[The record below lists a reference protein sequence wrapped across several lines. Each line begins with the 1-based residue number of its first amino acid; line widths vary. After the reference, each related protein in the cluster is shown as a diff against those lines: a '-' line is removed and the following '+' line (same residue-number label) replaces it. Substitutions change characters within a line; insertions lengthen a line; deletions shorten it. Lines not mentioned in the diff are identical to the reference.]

1 MSQPASDFGTSVTA
15 QQFSKSLLKNVYRK
29 TFLKDVTNRDY
40 ETPGN
45 DDPKSTKSIKS
56 MNQKFTITS
65 LFSNGWST
73 YSGSDLSFTAVK
85 EVVSTLTIDTFKAL
99 QDKVMSLSAFKSS
112 VTDPDSAVID
122 SAAQKLR
129 VILQKAVLAMY
140 ADAGAGNWIGT
151 SYTTGTV
158 TVTVTTG
165 AVTGSGTTFTSG
177 MVGKPFKAAG
187 HSKWYRVKTYSSAT
201 SIVIENDSDDETSQ
215 YDGGAIGAGA
225 AYEIQANTK
234 LAITSAT
241 IAGYLA
247 QASQMLDDAS
257 YGDHDEVIV
266 PEDGRF
272 ILLPAAAKA
281 TLVQASNFNRDIE
294 MTYKDTVVEGKVGRA
309 YGLDIILAKTT
320 WFQGDSSAG
329 YWCIFGQ
336 KSWLTCG
343 MGFVDPVNLIP
354 AKDNQTNFGN
364 LIKGLFGYGFKVAD
378 TRRMCGGVLYA
389 TFSVS

>member
-1 MSQPASDFGTSVTA
+1 MAQPASDFGTSVTA
-15 QQFSKSLLKNVYRK
+15 QQFSKSLLKNVFRK
-29 TFLKDVTNRDY
+29 TFLKDVANRDY

-65 LFSNGWST
+65 LFSNGWGA

-99 QDKVMSLSAFKSS
+99 SDKVMSLAAFKSS
-112 VTDPDSAVID
+112 VTDPDSAVIE

-140 ADAGAGNWIGT
+140 ADAGAGNWLGT

-158 TVTVTTG
+158 AVTTGTG
-165 AVTGSGTTFTSG
+165 AVTGTGTTFTAS

-187 HSKWYRVKTYSSAT
+187 HTKWYRVKTYSSGT
-201 SIVIENDSDDETSQ
+201 SIVIENDSDDETSY
-215 YDGGAIGAGA
+215 YDGGTIGAGA
-225 AYEIQANTK
+225 AYEVQANTK
-234 LAITSAT
+234 LAVTSST
-241 IAGYLA
+241 IAGHLA
-247 QASQMLDDAS
+247 TMSQMLDEAS
-257 YGDHDEVIV
+257 YGDHDETTV

-272 ILLPAAAKA
+272 VLLPAAAKA
-281 TLVQASNFNRDIE
+281 TLVQASQFNRDIE

-320 WFQGDSSAG
+320 WFQGDSTNG
-329 YWCIFGQ
+329 YFCIFGQ
-336 KSWLTCG
+336 KSWLTYG

-378 TRRMCGGVLYA
+378 SRRHCGGVLYA

>member
-1 MSQPASDFGTSVTA
+1 M
-15 QQFSKSLLKNVYRK
+15 
-29 TFLKDVTNRDY
+29 
-40 ETPGN
+40 
-45 DDPKSTKSIKS
+45 
-56 MNQKFTITS
+56 
-65 LFSNGWST
+65 
-73 YSGSDLSFTAVK
+73 
-85 EVVSTLTIDTFKAL
+85 
-99 QDKVMSLSAFKSS
+99 
-112 VTDPDSAVID
+112 
-122 SAAQKLR
+122 
-129 VILQKAVLAMY
+129 
-140 ADAGAGNWIGT
+140 
-151 SYTTGTV
+151 
-158 TVTVTTG
+158 
-165 AVTGSGTTFTSG
+165 
-177 MVGKPFKAAG
+177 
-187 HSKWYRVKTYSSAT
+187 KTYSSGTA
-201 SIVIENDSDDETSQ
+201 IVIENDSDDETSQ

-225 AYEIQANTK
+225 TYEIQANTK
-234 LAITSAT
+234 LSITSAT

-309 YGLDIILAKTT
+309 YGLDIILAKTS
-320 WFQGDSSAG
+320 WFQGSASAG

-364 LIKGLFGYGFKVAD
+364 LIKGLWGHGFKVAD
-378 TRRMCGGVLYA
+378 TRRLCGGVLYA

>member
-1 MSQPASDFGTSVTA
+1 MAQPASDFGTNVTA
-15 QQFSKSLLKNVYRK
+15 QQFAKSLLRNVYRK

-65 LFSNGWST
+65 LFSNGWAT
-73 YSGSDLSFTAVK
+73 YSGSDVSFTAVK
-85 EVVSTLTIDTFKAL
+85 EVVSTLTIDTFKSL
-99 QDKVMSLSAFKSS
+99 SDKVMSLATFKSA

-140 ADAGAGNWIGT
+140 ADAGAGNWLGT

-165 AVTGSGTTFTSG
+165 AVVGVGTTFTVG
-177 MVGKPFKAAG
+177 MEGKPFKAAG
-187 HSKWYRVKTYSSAT
+187 HTKWYRVKTFT
-201 SIVIENDSDDETSQ
+201 DTTHITIENDSDDETSY
-215 YDGGAIGAGA
+215 YDGGAIAGGS

-234 LAITSAT
+234 IAITSAT

-257 YGDHDEVIV
+257 YGDHDEVTV

-320 WFQGDSSAG
+320 WFQGNGTNG
-329 YWCIFGQ
+329 YYCIFGQ
-336 KSWLTCG
+336 KSWLTAG
-343 MGFVDPVNLIP
+343 MGFVDPVNIIL

-364 LIKGLFGYGFKVAD
+364 LIKGLFGYGFKVGDA
-378 TRRMCGGVLYA
+378 RRHCGGVLYA

>member
-1 MSQPASDFGTSVTA
+1 MAQPAQVLGNTVTA

-45 DDPKSTKSIKS
+45 DDPRSTKSIKAQ
-56 MNQKFTITS
+56 NQKFTITS
-65 LFSNGWST
+65 LFSNGWAA
-73 YSGSDLSFTAVK
+73 YSGSDLSFTEVK
-85 EVVSTLTIDTFKAL
+85 EVVSTLTIDTFKTL
-99 QDKVMSLSAFKSS
+99 QDKVMSLSHFKSS
-112 VTDPDSAVID
+112 VSDPNSGVIE

-158 TVTVTTG
+158 EVTVTTG
-165 AVTGSGTTFTSG
+165 AVTGNGTTFASG
-177 MVGKPFKAAG
+177 MVGKPIKVTG
-187 HSKWYRVKTYSSAT
+187 HTKWYRVKTFTNTT
-201 SIVIENDSDDETSQ
+201 SIVIENDSDDEVSQ
-215 YDGGAIGAGA
+215 YDGGAITAGA

-234 LAITSAT
+234 VAITAAT

-257 YGDHDEVIV
+257 YGDHDEVVV
-266 PEDGRF
+266 PDEGRF

-294 MTYKDTVVEGKVGRA
+294 MVYKDTVVEGKVGRA
-309 YGLDIILAKTT
+309 YGMDIIIAKTS
-320 WFQGDSSAG
+320 WFSGSASAG
-329 YWCIFGQ
+329 YYCIFGQ

-343 MGFVDPVNLIP
+343 MGFVDPVNIID
-354 AKDNQTNFGN
+354 AADNQTNFGN

-378 TRRMCGGVLYA
+378 TRRMCGGVLLA
-389 TFSVS
+389 SFSVS

>member
-1 MSQPASDFGTSVTA
+1 MAQPASDFGTNVTA
-15 QQFSKSLLKNVYRK
+15 HQFSKSLLKNVYRK

-56 MNQKFTITS
+56 MNQKFTITA
-65 LFSNGWST
+65 LFSNGWNT
-73 YSGSDLSFTAVK
+73 YSGSDVTFTAVK

-99 QDKVMSLSAFKSS
+99 SDKVMSLATFKSA

-151 SYTTGTV
+151 SYVTGTV

-165 AVTGSGTTFTSG
+165 AVTGAGTTFTAS
-177 MVGKPFKAAG
+177 MVGKPFKAVG
-187 HSKWYRVKTYSSAT
+187 HSKWYRVKTYTSAT
-201 SIVIENDSDDETSQ
+201 AIVIENDSDDETSY
-215 YDGGAIGAGA
+215 YDGGAIA
-225 AYEIQANTK
+225 ALSTYEIQADTK
-234 LAITSAT
+234 LSITSSN
-241 IAGYLA
+241 IAQYLA
-247 QASQMLDDAS
+247 MASQMLDEAS
-257 YGDHDEVIV
+257 YADNDETTV

-272 ILLPAAAKA
+272 ILLPAVAKSP
-281 TLVQASNFNRDIE
+281 LVTASQFNRDIE

-320 WFQGDSSAG
+320 WFSGAASTG
-329 YWCIFGQ
+329 YFCIFGQ

-364 LIKGLFGYGFKVAD
+364 LIKGLFGYGFKVGDA
-378 TRRMCGGVLYA
+378 RRHCGGLILA
-389 TFSVS
+389 SFA

>member
-1 MSQPASDFGTSVTA
+1 MAQPASDFGTSVTA
-15 QQFSKSLLKNVYRK
+15 QQFSKSLLKNVFRK
-29 TFLKDVTNRDY
+29 TYLKDVANRDY

-65 LFSNGWST
+65 LFSNGWGS

-99 QDKVMSLSAFKSS
+99 SDKVMSLAAFKSS
-112 VTDPDSAVID
+112 VTDPDSAVIE

-140 ADAGAGNWIGT
+140 ADAGAGNWLGT
-151 SYTTGTV
+151 PYTTGTV
-158 TVTVTTG
+158 AVTTGTG
-165 AVTGSGTTFTSG
+165 AVTGTGTTFTAS

-187 HSKWYRVKTYSSAT
+187 HTKWYRVKTYSSGT
-201 SIVIENDSDDETSQ
+201 SIVIENDSDDETSY
-215 YDGGAIGAGA
+215 YDGGTIGAGA
-225 AYEIQANTK
+225 AYEVQANTK
-234 LAITSAT
+234 LAVTSST
-241 IAGYLA
+241 IAGHLA
-247 QASQMLDDAS
+247 TMSQMLDEAS
-257 YGDHDEVIV
+257 YGDHDETTV

-272 ILLPAAAKA
+272 VLLPAAAKA
-281 TLVQASNFNRDIE
+281 TLVQASQFNRDIE

-320 WFQGDSSAG
+320 WFQGDSTNG
-329 YWCIFGQ
+329 YFCIFGQ
-336 KSWLTCG
+336 KSWLTYG

-378 TRRMCGGVLYA
+378 SRRHCGGVLYA

>member
-1 MSQPASDFGTSVTA
+1 MAQPASDFGTSVTA
-15 QQFSKSLLKNVYRK
+15 QQFSKSLLKNVFRK
-29 TFLKDVTNRDY
+29 TYLKDVANRDY

-65 LFSNGWST
+65 LFSNGWGS

-99 QDKVMSLSAFKSS
+99 SDKVMSLAAFKSS
-112 VTDPDSAVID
+112 VTDPDSAVIE

-140 ADAGAGNWIGT
+140 ADAGAGNWLGT

-158 TVTVTTG
+158 AVTTGTG
-165 AVTGSGTTFTSG
+165 AVTGTGTTFTAS

-187 HSKWYRVKTYSSAT
+187 HTKWYRVKTYSSGT
-201 SIVIENDSDDETSQ
+201 SIVIENDSDDETSY
-215 YDGGAIGAGA
+215 YDGGTIGAGA
-225 AYEIQANTK
+225 AYEVQANTK
-234 LAITSAT
+234 LAVTSAT
-241 IAGYLA
+241 IAGHLA
-247 QASQMLDDAS
+247 TMSQMLDESS
-257 YGDHDEVIV
+257 YGDHDETTV

-272 ILLPAAAKA
+272 VLLPAAAKA
-281 TLVQASNFNRDIE
+281 TLVQASQFNRDIE

-320 WFQGDSSAG
+320 WFQGDSTNG
-329 YWCIFGQ
+329 YFCIFGQ
-336 KSWLTCG
+336 KSWLTYG

-378 TRRMCGGVLYA
+378 SRRHCGGVLYA